1 MSLLSIEGLCAG
13 YGDGSDVLHEISLHV
28 EAGDFVTLI
37 GANGAGKTT
46 TLRTIVGLLRP
57 RRGSIR
63 FDGTPIERQSTPDI
77 VRLGASMVPEGRG
90 IIPGLT
96 VNDNLRI
103 AATPW
108 RGRGTELLNEIEKVF
123 ALFPILAQR
132 RNQSA
137 WSLSGGQQQML
148 AIGRALVSRPK
159 LMLLDEPS
167 LGLAPNLVEQVFET
181 LSEINRNGVSI
192 TLVEQNALLAL
203 EVSRRGYVFEL
214 GRVVAS
220 ASASDLMA
228 DERVSSAY
236 LGDEQLEADK

>member
-1 MSLLSIEGLCAG
+1 MSLLSIEALCAG
-13 YGDGSDVLHEISLHV
+13 YGDGSDVLHGISLTV
-28 EAGDFVTLI
+28 EAGEFVTLI

-46 TLRTIVGLLRP
+46 TLRTIMGLLRP
-57 RRGSIR
+57 RRGSIL
-63 FDGTPIERQSTPDI
+63 FNGSPIERQATADI

-90 IIPGLT
+90 IIPGLS

-103 AATPW
+103 AGTPW
-108 RGRGTELLNEIEKVF
+108 RGRGAELVKEIDRVF

-132 RNQSA
+132 RHQSA

-148 AIGRALVSRPK
+148 AIGRALVARPK

-192 TLVEQNALLAL
+192 LLVEQNALLAL
-203 EVSRRGYVFEL
+203 EVSHRGYVFEL
-214 GRVVAS
+214 GRIVAS
-220 ASASDLMA
+220 ATAADLLI

-236 LGDEQLEADK
+236 LGG

>member
-1 MSLLSIEGLCAG
+1 MSLLSIEALCAG
-13 YGDGSDVLHEISLHV
+13 YGDGSDVLHEVSLNV
-28 EAGDFVTLI
+28 DAGEFVTLI

-46 TLRTIVGLLRP
+46 TLRTTMGLLRP
-57 RRGSIR
+57 RRGAIR
-63 FDGTPIERQSTPDI
+63 FNGTPIERTATPDI

-108 RGRGTELLNEIEKVF
+108 RGGGTELAKEIEKVF
-123 ALFPILAQR
+123 TLFPILAQR

-148 AIGRALVSRPK
+148 AIGRALVARPK

-181 LSEINRNGVSI
+181 LSEINKNGVSI
-192 TLVEQNALLAL
+192 LLVEQNALMAL
-203 EVSRRGYVFEL
+203 EVSHRGYVFEL
-214 GRVVAS
+214 GRIVAS
-220 ASASDLMA
+220 ATAADLLA

-236 LGDEQLEADK
+236 LGG